1 MPHYRQPRTVVGS
14 TLAVPVLATVQ
25 GQGYEVHDFPLV
37 LGGSGAGVVRSLS
50 CKAISPARPSLT
62 IFDSGQQAYP
72 YLLVDVRGCLW
83 AASFSC
89 IQIGMHRRQ
98 QNQPSVLDPFFRS
111 LDGWPSAPTLQLPG
125 TCFLCCC
132 PGLLG
137 LMGGIGWNVSALSC
151 LKLESQKPV
160 LYLIKMC
167 FKTKVSREIFGASKH
182 RVSVSFSFS
191 SVQFSLS
198 VVTDSLWPHELQHVR
213 PPCPSPNPGG
223 ETYICSDICLMSAY
237 RVCPREVYGSPQVPL
252 AITRNGVTSGQPLRG
267 FQMWSLRGSLEA
279 VGWQPP

>member
-1 MPHYRQPRTVVGS
+1 MGFCFLFKSCYSVLSLPGCCLVAEAVARPLSYTQPLQMPHYRQPRTVVGS
-14 TLAVPVLATVQ
+14 TLAVPVLPTVQ

-137 LMGGIGWNVSALSC
+137 LMGG
-151 LKLESQKPV
+151 
-160 LYLIKMC
+160 
-167 FKTKVSREIFGASKH
+167 
-182 RVSVSFSFS
+182 
-191 SVQFSLS
+191 
-198 VVTDSLWPHELQHVR
+198 
-213 PPCPSPNPGG
+213 
-223 ETYICSDICLMSAY
+223 
-237 RVCPREVYGSPQVPL
+237 
-252 AITRNGVTSGQPLRG
+252 RG
-267 FQMWSLRGSLEA
+267 
-279 VGWQPP
+279 